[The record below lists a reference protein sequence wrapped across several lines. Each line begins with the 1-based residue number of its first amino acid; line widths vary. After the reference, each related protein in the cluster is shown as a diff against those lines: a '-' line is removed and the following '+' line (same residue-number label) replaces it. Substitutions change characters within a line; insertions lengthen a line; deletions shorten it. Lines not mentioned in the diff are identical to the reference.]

1 MARPSIF
8 AHAVRAV
15 AALLAATAAAAQPSS
30 HEAARP
36 TAPPAWQAVAPG
48 VEYAV
53 VDAAAVAGE
62 PGPIALHA
70 LRLDLAEVR
79 LELALAGD
87 RSPALERVDAIAAR
101 HGAVAAVNAG
111 FFLPRGRPAGLM
123 KFDGRLL
130 SPGPH
135 ARAAL
140 ATTPGGTITID
151 RVRPAM
157 TSWLA
162 WGGVWPLAWFQTG
175 HGSSP
180 LAWLAA
186 DDAIGGAGLIV
197 KDGRAISEW
206 SGEGVRED
214 FRTTRHPR
222 TVAGLDARGRLWLL
236 AIDGRQPGYSLGASF
251 TALAR
256 IAADLG
262 LVDAVNLDGGGST
275 TMVVRG
281 RIVNRPS
288 DLRGPRPVS
297 DALVV
302 LPRATR

>member
-1 MARPSIF
+1 MRRPVVLLACMMALSWT
-8 AHAVRAV
+8 AV
-15 AALLAATAAAAQPSS
+15 AQ
-30 HEAARP
+30 E
-36 TAPPAWQAVAPG
+36 PANAISRSWEPVAPG
-48 VEYAV
+48 LEFVVFDATSVVE
-53 VDAAAVAGE
+53 E
-62 PGPIALHA
+62 PGPVAVHA
-70 LRLDLAEVR
+70 LRLDPARVR

-87 RSPALERVDAIAAR
+87 TSPSLERVDAIAAR
-101 HGAVAAVNAG
+101 HGALAAVNAG

-123 KFDGRLL
+123 KFDGRLV
-130 SPGPH
+130 SPGPRT
-135 ARAAL
+135 RAAVGTL
-140 ATTPGGTITID
+140 PGGRVSID
-151 RVRPAM
+151 SVRPTM
-157 TSWLA
+157 STLLA
-162 WGGVWPLAWFQTG
+162 WGGVWPVPWFETR

-186 DDAIGGAGLIV
+186 DDVIGGAGLIV
-197 KDGRAISEW
+197 KGGRAIDDW

-222 TVAGLDARGRLWLL
+222 TLAGVDAGGRVWLI
-236 AIDGRQPGYSLGASF
+236 AIDGRRPGHSLGASF
-251 TALAR
+251 AALAR
-256 IAADLG
+256 LAAHLG
-262 LVDAVNLDGGGST
+262 LADVVNLDGGGST